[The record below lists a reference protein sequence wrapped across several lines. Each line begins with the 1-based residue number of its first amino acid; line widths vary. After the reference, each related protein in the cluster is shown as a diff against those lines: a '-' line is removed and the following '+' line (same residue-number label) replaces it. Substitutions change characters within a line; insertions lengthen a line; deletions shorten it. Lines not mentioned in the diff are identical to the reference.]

1 MSRPS
6 PQARGR
12 GDAGQTKLPRLP
24 IAEGNRGGGGG
35 GGGGGGKFEGTAKGT
50 RGAGIYIR
58 YGGTTPV
65 GGRGQGRSR
74 TAAAAFGSITRKGFC
89 F

>member
-6 PQARGR
+6 PQARRR

-24 IAEGNRGGGGG
+24 IAEGIRG

-50 RGAGIYIR
+50 RRRDIY
-58 YGGTTPV
+58 GMAV
-65 GGRGQGRSR
+65 LLQ
-74 TAAAAFGSITRKGFC
+74 
-89 F
+89 